1 MSFVIWIL
9 GVFMLVLR
17 ARAVGAD
24 KRHWNAKP
32 ALIVAA
38 LVALLAGGCTAV
50 PPPPHLAAADPNAP
64 VPAVRYSAVT
74 APYTRQ
80 RPVEPL
86 PWRER
91 NERVAPQAGQ

>member
-1 MSFVIWIL
+1 MP
-9 GVFMLVLR
+9 VLC
-17 ARAVGAD
+17 ARAAATGGND
-24 KRHWNAKP
+24 KYYRKAKFGLL
-32 ALIVAA
+32 AAA
-38 LVALLAGGCTAV
+38 LAAGMTGGCAAAPPASV
-50 PPPPHLAAADPNAP
+50 PAAADPGNP
-64 VPAVRYSAVT
+64 VPPARYSSVT

>member
-1 MSFVIWIL
+1 
-9 GVFMLVLR
+9 MLVFF
-17 ARAVGAD
+17 ARAEGVD

-32 ALIVAA
+32 RLVIATLAA
-38 LVALLAGGCTAV
+38 LMASGCAAA
-50 PPPPHLAAADPNAP
+50 PPAPHLAAADPSIP
-64 VPAVRYSAVT
+64 VPAARYSSVT

-91 NERVAPQAGQ
+91 NDRVAPQAGP

>member
-1 MSFVIWIL
+1 
-9 GVFMLVLR
+9 MLVLH

-24 KRHWNAKP
+24 KPHRNAKRK
-32 ALIVAA
+32 LLVAA
-38 LVALLAGGCTAV
+38 LAALTVGGCVAA
-50 PPPPHLAAADPNAP
+50 PPAPHLAAADPGAP
-64 VPAVRYSAVT
+64 VPPVRYSSVT

-91 NERVAPQAGQ
+91 NERVAPQGGQ

>member
-1 MSFVIWIL
+1 MP
-9 GVFMLVLR
+9 VLCTR
-17 ARAVGAD
+17 AAATGGKG
-24 KRHWNAKP
+24 KRHREARFG
-32 ALIVAA
+32 LLAA
-38 LVALLAGGCTAV
+38 AFATLMAGGC
-50 PPPPHLAAADPNAP
+50 AAAPPAAVLAPADPSTP
-64 VPAVRYSAVT
+64 VPAARYSSVT